1 MANGKLEACGSFDGA
16 LLRVAIEGGST
27 AKLRELLD
35 GGAPVDERYFHGQT
49 ALIVAAAYGHLEVV
63 KLLLE
68 RGADHNA
75 TDMDGHDAMEY
86 AEGRGFTEV
95 TDWIYRHSY
104 PHRDTWATAMAEGR
118 LEDDSLPLIGMGHA
132 YMEMV
137 KTGKAQDI
145 VLRGLLDDPKYYCQF
160 METAIQALGGDRAA
174 VERSVVRLSKGD
186 DSVNIFTYEGVEYIG
201 WERRRKDYWEDAK
214 KGINPFEAKGHTEP
228 L

>member
-1 MANGKLEACGSFDGA
+1 VANGKLEAYGSFDGA
-16 LLRVAIEGGST
+16 LLRVAVEGGNT
-27 AKLRELLD
+27 AKLSELLD

-75 TDMDGHDAMEY
+75 TDVDGYDAMEY
-86 AEGRGFTEV
+86 AEGRGYTEV

-104 PHRDTWATAMAEGR
+104 PHRDTEATAMAEGR

-137 KTGKAQDI
+137 KKGKAQDAT
-145 VLRGLLDDPKYYCQF
+145 LRGLLDDPKYYCQF

-186 DSVNIFTYEGVEYIG
+186 DSVNIFTHEGVEYIG
-201 WERRRKDYWEDAK
+201 WERRRRDYWEDAK
-214 KGINPFEAKGHTEP
+214 KGINPFEKR
-228 L
+228 